1 MMIGGLVWKRPFH
14 QSSRTLIFEK
24 FLKPV
29 IEASQKR
36 EHVVERLIKPL
47 GLPHPPTPRSKY
59 SKGNTFK
66 DLFDEEKTQR
76 RTKELTLEMS
86 KSGMFDMYTFKKTNG
101 KLFISPRSY
110 WREEK
115 SLYFPHIV
123 GKSVLKGHRQ
133 KVNIEDQ
140 MRGKLNIVRLFG
152 NGIGEGLS
160 SQFFDKDHDLK
171 TWQNNNT
178 TQLIEI
184 SWIENSIKSLIA
196 TLSIPKLRS
205 NISEERQKN
214 YYFADREQLPFTVR
228 DQLQINNILTGYT
241 LIVDQN
247 LKIRWMACGGVSAG
261 GEEKDTMWKCVEALQ
276 REMNDLKATIHNPKK

>member
-1 MMIGGLVWKRPFH
+1 MIKDLLWKRSFH
-14 QSSRTLIFEK
+14 HSSKTLIFEK

-29 IEASQKR
+29 IDASQKR
-36 EHVVERLIKPL
+36 EHVVERLIKPI
-47 GLPHPPTPRSKY
+47 GLFQPPTPKSQY
-59 SKGNTFK
+59 SRGNSFK

-110 WREEK
+110 WREDK

-123 GKSVLKGHRQ
+123 GKSVLKGHRK

-171 TWQNNNT
+171 TWQNDNN

-196 TLSIPKLRS
+196 KLSIPKLRS
-205 NISEERQKN
+205 NISEERQRN
-214 YYFADREQLPFTVR
+214 YFFADREQLPFTIR
-228 DQLQINNILTGYT
+228 DQLLINNILTGYT

-261 GEEKDTMWKCVEALQ
+261 GEERDTMWKCLESLQ
-276 REMNDLKATIHNPKK
+276 REMNDSKVISDKAKK

>member
-1 MMIGGLVWKRPFH
+1 MISNIIWNRTFS
-14 QSSRTLIFEK
+14 QSSRVLVFEK

-36 EHVVERLIKPL
+36 EHVVERLIKPI
-47 GLPHPPTPRSKY
+47 GLAQPPTARTHY
-59 SKGNTFK
+59 SKGNSFK
-66 DLFDEEKTQR
+66 DLFDDEKAQR

-101 KLFISPRSY
+101 KLFIAPRSY
-110 WREEK
+110 WREDK

-123 GKSVLKGHRQ
+123 GKSILKGHRR
-133 KVNIEDQ
+133 KMNIEDQ

-152 NGIGEGLS
+152 NSIGEELS
-160 SQFFDKDHDLK
+160 SQFFNETHNLNK
-171 TWQNNNT
+171 WQNNST

-196 TLSIPKLRS
+196 NLSLSKLRS

-214 YYFADREQLPFTVR
+214 YYFAEREQLPFTIR

-247 LKIRWMACGGVSAG
+247 LKIRWMTCGGVSTG
-261 GEEKDTMWKCVEALQ
+261 GEERDTMWKCVEHLQ
-276 REMNDLKATIHNPKK
+276 NEMAKPNTSKN